1 MDLQMKALIITYY
14 FPPVGGGGVTRV
26 LKFVKYLKEFGYD
39 PVVLTATG
47 NPCGY
52 GTYDSTLVK
61 EVPDNTEMYYAFS
74 YDPISIFQTLA
85 KNKISFDSQ
94 GNLYGNNVNH
104 LKRLLIKRIIKPIYT
119 IIDKLLL
126 IPDARILWVPS
137 AVVKA
142 RNIIKS
148 DDIDIVYI
156 TGPPHSVHL
165 IGALLKKL
173 IKIPVIIDFRD
184 AWTSSPSL
192 KPSYGL
198 RRVIEKWMEQ
208 FVLDSADK
216 IICTTKPIAEGLQ
229 TTHLNVD
236 MSKFK
241 IITNGFDQAD
251 YENVTCDKNE
261 KFTICHTGVLR
272 NSKTPDYFIK
282 AVAEL
287 VNEHPELK
295 NQMQVFF
302 VGNFPE
308 HSRHLINKLSLD
320 EVIYATG
327 YIPHQECIRYQLE
340 SNVSLLLLFEE
351 EDGKSVYPG
360 KMFEYIAARS
370 PILAAVPEGISA
382 DFIRLEEL
390 GMVVHPKDV
399 GKIKNVLYQFYL
411 QHKNRKLL
419 LNDASFNQF
428 NRKELTKQLA
438 ETFNEVMKNE

>member
-1 MDLQMKALIITYY
+1 MKALIITYY

-26 LKFVKYLKEFGYD
+26 LKFVKYLKEFGWD

-52 GTYDSTLVK
+52 GTYDPTLVK
-61 EVPDNTEMYYAFS
+61 EVPDDTEMYYAFS
-74 YDPISIFQTLA
+74 YDPISIFQTLT
-85 KNKISFDSQ
+85 KNKISFDSE
-94 GNLYGNNVNH
+94 GNSYGNNVSNF
-104 LKRLLIKRIIKPIYT
+104 KRSLVKKIIKPMYT
-119 IIDKLLL
+119 LIDKLFL

-165 IGALLKKL
+165 IGFLLKKL

-192 KPSYGL
+192 KPAYGL
-198 RRVIEKWMEQ
+198 RRVIEKRMEQ
-208 FVLDSADK
+208 SVLDSADK
-216 IICTTKPIAEGLQ
+216 IICTTKPIADGLQ
-229 TTHLNVD
+229 SVHPNVE

-241 IITNGFDQAD
+241 IITNGFDPAD
-251 YENVTCDKNE
+251 YESMTYEKNE

-272 NSKTPDYFIK
+272 NKKTPDYFIK

-295 NQMQVFF
+295 NKMQVFF
-302 VGNFPE
+302 VGNFPMD
-308 HSRHLINKLSLD
+308 SQHLIKELFLD

-327 YIPHQECIRYQLE
+327 YLSHPECICYQLE
-340 SNVSLLLLFEE
+340 SNVLLLLLFEE

-370 PILAAVPEGISA
+370 PILAAVPEGLSA
-382 DFIRLEEL
+382 DFIRSEEV
-390 GMVVHPKDV
+390 GIVVHPRDIDKM
-399 GKIKNVLYQFYL
+399 KNVIYQFYL
-411 QHKNRKLL
+411 QHENRKLL
-419 LNDASFNQF
+419 LNDASFNRF
-428 NRKELTKQLA
+428 DRKELTRQLT
-438 ETFNEVMKNE
+438 ETFNEVMENE